1 MKKIASLLFAL
12 ILMFS
17 CSVIS
22 FAEQSSPLTETEL
35 QAKYKKLAGT
45 SINVYNWGEY
55 ISDGSEGAMDVN
67 KEFERLTGIKVNYT
81 TYDTNESMYTKLKS
95 GGAAYDIIIPS
106 DYMIQRLIEEDYLEK
121 INFDNIPNYKNIME
135 KYKGLYYD
143 PQNEYS
149 VPYNVG
155 MVGIIYNKTMVSG
168 NPTSWSLMWDE
179 KYSGQILQFNNPRD
193 GFASA
198 MFLLGIDVNTQD
210 EKEWRRAYDKLVEQ
224 KSVVQSYV
232 SDEIYNK
239 MEAGDAAIAAYYAGD
254 YLLMK
259 DNNPDLEFYY
269 PEEGTNIFVD
279 AMCIPKGCQ
288 NKEAAELYINFLL
301 SEDVA
306 LANAEYLYYATPNET
321 VINNDDY
328 SLKGNPIL
336 YPDEADMPKTT
347 YYHNLDQHTLSL
359 MTRLW
364 SELKIEGASNTGVY
378 IKLGVALGL
387 GVAVIIYTTIKK
399 KKREKLYDV

>member
-1 MKKIASLLFAL
+1 MKKITSFILAV

-17 CSVIS
+17 CSVIA
-22 FAEQSSPLTETEL
+22 FAEQSPLTEKEL
-35 QAKYKKLAGT
+35 QAKYRKLAGT

-67 KEFERLTGIKVNYT
+67 KEFEELTGIKVNYT
-81 TYDTNESMYTKLKS
+81 TYETNESMYTKLKS
-95 GGAAYDIIIPS
+95 GGAAYDVIIPS
-106 DYMIQRLIEEDYLEK
+106 DYMIERLIEEDYLEK
-121 INFDNIPNYKNIME
+121 INFNNIPNYKNIMDE
-135 KYKGLYYD
+135 YKGLYYD
-143 PQNEYS
+143 PKNEYS

-155 MVGIIYNKTMVSG
+155 MVGIIYNKTMVKG
-168 NPTSWSLMWDE
+168 NPTSWGLMWDKQYE
-179 KYSGQILQFNNPRD
+179 GQILQFNNPRD

-210 EKEWRRAYDKLVEQ
+210 EKEWRRAYDKLIEQ
-224 KSVVQSYV
+224 KAVVQSYV
-232 SDEIYNK
+232 SDEIFNK

-254 YLLMK
+254 YLLMHE
-259 DNNPDLEFYY
+259 NNPDLEFYY

-301 SEDVA
+301 SEEVA
-306 LANAEYLYYATPNET
+306 LANAEYLYYASPNKT
-321 VINNDDY
+321 VVNNENY

-336 YPDEADMPKTT
+336 YPEESEKPKTQ
-347 YYHNLDQHTLSL
+347 YYHNLNPYTLSL
-359 MTRLW
+359 MTKLW
-364 SELKIEGASNTGVY
+364 SELKIEGSANTGVY
-378 IKLGVALGL
+378 IKLGITAGLGL
-387 GVAVIIYTTIKK
+387 AAIIYTTVKK

>member
-1 MKKIASLLFAL
+1 MKRIVSLFLAIIL
-12 ILMFS
+12 IFS
-17 CSVIS
+17 CSVIA
-22 FAEQSSPLTETEL
+22 FAEQSPLTETEL

-55 ISDGSEGAMDVN
+55 ISDGSEGAMNVN
-67 KEFERLTGIKVNYT
+67 EEFEKLTGIKVNYT
-81 TYDTNESMYTKLKS
+81 TYETNESMYTKLKS

-121 INFDNIPNYKNIME
+121 INFDNIPNYKNIMDE
-135 KYKGLYYD
+135 YKNLYYD

-155 MVGIIYNKTMVSG
+155 MVGIIYNKTMVKG

-179 KYSGQILQFNNPRD
+179 QYAGQILQFNNPRD

-210 EKEWRRAYDKLVEQ
+210 EKEWRRAYNKLIEQ
-224 KSVVQSYV
+224 KGVVQSYV
-232 SDEIYNK
+232 SDEIFNK

-288 NKEAAELYINFLL
+288 NKEAAELYINFML
-301 SEDVA
+301 SEEVA
-306 LANAEYLYYATPNET
+306 LANAEYLYYATPNKT
-321 VINNDDY
+321 VINNENY

-336 YPDEADMPKTT
+336 YPDEASKPKTQ
-347 YYHNLDQHTLSL
+347 YYHNLNPYTLSL
-359 MTRLW
+359 MTKLW
-364 SELKIEGASNTGVY
+364 SELKIEGSSNSSVY
-378 IKLGVALGL
+378 IKLGVTAGVGL
-387 GVAVIIYTTIKK
+387 AVILYTTIRK

>member
-1 MKKIASLLFAL
+1 MKRIASLLLAV

-22 FAEQSSPLTETEL
+22 FAEQSPLTETEL

-45 SINVYNWGEY
+45 SLNVYNWGEY
-55 ISDGSEGAMDVN
+55 ISDGSEGAMNVN
-67 KEFERLTGIKVNYT
+67 EEFEKLTGIKINYT
-81 TYDTNESMYTKLKS
+81 TYETNESMYTKLKS

-106 DYMIQRLIEEDYLEK
+106 DYMIHRLIEEDYLEK
-121 INFDNIPNYKNIME
+121 INFDNIPNYKNIMDE
-135 KYKGLYYD
+135 YKNLYYD

-155 MVGIIYNKTMVSG
+155 MVGIIYNKNVVKG
-168 NPTSWSLMWDE
+168 NPTSWSLMWDKQYE
-179 KYSGQILQFNNPRD
+179 GQILQFNNPRD

-210 EKEWRRAYDKLVEQ
+210 EKEWRRAYNKLIEQ
-224 KSVVQSYV
+224 KEVIQSYV
-232 SDEIYNK
+232 SDEIFNK

-301 SEDVA
+301 SEEVA
-306 LANAEYLYYATPNET
+306 LANAEYLYYATPNKT

-336 YPDEADMPKTT
+336 YPEESEMPKTQ
-347 YYHNLDQHTLSL
+347 YYHNLNPYTLSL
-359 MTRLW
+359 MTKLW
-364 SELKIEGASNTGVY
+364 SELKIEGSSNPGVY
-378 IKLGVALGL
+378 IKLCVTAGIGL
-387 GVAVIIYTTIKK
+387 AVIIYTTIRK